1 MLLNK
6 GISVE
11 RSLAEIS
18 DGQRVVLLVI
28 FTFEH
33 RHIFPDTAV
42 AVAYAEPSTNIVDCF
57 ASELGKDDGLLRGTD
72 VSTEQADQNRALQ
85 GLMKQFHT
93 CFAWSTECEN
103 CQSRS
108 TKYPPKRFK
117 KHFSLSI
124 LHNYVRR
131 CTAPQALTLS
141 CLAQRTWGNSNPSQ
155 ENAR

>member
-1 MLLNK
+1 MLLTK

-18 DGQRVVLLVI
+18 DGERVVLLVI

-33 RHIFPDTAV
+33 RHIFRDT

-93 CFAWSTECEN
+93 CFAWSREWEN

-117 KHFSLSI
+117 KHFFKHSSKLRTTMHGPSSI
-124 LHNYVRR
+124 N
-131 CTAPQALTLS
+131 PILS
-141 CLAQRTWGNSNPSQ
+141 CPKNVGQFKPKSRKC
-155 ENAR
+155 